1 MEHIQQHIE
10 ALIFASEQ
18 SITSAEIVAC
28 LSSVAGTEI
37 STKEVDEAI
46 EAISQKYEAEE
57 HFFELIALSGG
68 YQFMT
73 KKKYAPTVSSLIQH
87 RNKKK
92 LSAAAMETL
101 AIIAYKQPIT
111 KTEIEQIRGVNCD
124 YSVQKLL
131 EKELITIEGKSDA
144 PGRPLLYATS
154 KLFMDYFSLN
164 SLSDLPQLKD
174 IQTTNENEIGVQ
186 TEN

>member
-28 LSSVAGTEI
+28 LSSVAGTDIAE
-37 STKEVDEAI
+37 KAVDEAI
-46 EAISQKYEAEE
+46 ETISQKYEGEE

-73 KKKYAPTVSSLIQH
+73 KKRFAPTVSSLIQH

-164 SLSDLPQLKD
+164 SLNDLPQLKD
-174 IQTTNENEIGVQ
+174 IQTTNENEIGEQ

>member
-1 MEHIQQHIE
+1 MEMIQQHIE

-18 SITSAEIVAC
+18 SITTAEIIAC
-28 LSSVAGTEI
+28 LTSVSEQEVSG
-37 STKEVDEAI
+37 SLVDETI
-46 EAISQKYEAEE
+46 ESISKKYEGEE
-57 HFFELIALSGG
+57 HFFELVALSGG

-73 KKKYAPTVSSLIQH
+73 KKRFAPTVGSLIQH

-111 KTEIEQIRGVNCD
+111 KSEIEQIRGVNCD
-124 YSVQKLL
+124 YSVHKLL
-131 EKELITIEGKSDA
+131 EKELITISGKSDA
-144 PGRPLLYATS
+144 PGRPLLYTTS

-164 SLSDLPQLKD
+164 SLNDLPQLKD
-174 IQTTNENEIGVQ
+174 IQTTNGNEIGEQV
-186 TEN
+186 EN